1 MVPVRSLLA
10 GLVIIF
16 LLPPSPT
23 FASACPQL
31 SSDAARQR
39 LTELTVQINHHNH
52 LYYEKA
58 QPSISD
64 AHYDRLFAEL
74 LRLEACFPA
83 LAQADSPTR
92 RVGSAVDGGRAKR
105 AHYRPMLSL
114 EGAAGPEA
122 VEAMLRRLDRRG
134 GVSDLLIQPKVD
146 GLPVELVY
154 VKGRLVSA
162 ATRGDGLQGEDVTAR
177 VRQIKGIPQ
186 ALSGV
191 SPARVV
197 VRGEIYADRQVLAT
211 SPPGSRNEAY
221 ASERHLAA
229 ATLRAQYPDPHALA
243 ALRFFTFEWVNSDFK
258 TVPSDHQSL
267 RRLASWGLPVALEHS
282 RPARTMA
289 QVRESYQRYLA
300 ERQSLPF
307 AMDGLVVKVDD
318 LRLRRQLGEGSRA
331 PLWAAA
337 WKFPPVTAR
346 SQVLAIHWRVG
357 RTGRRT
363 PVATI
368 EPVLLAGVRVSRV
381 SLHSAAEVARLGIAV
396 GDPVIIALAGD
407 AVPQVLQVI
416 GKEPQTAVLLSV
428 PPPPVDACL
437 IPEEGCREQFLARA
451 VHLASPSGLD
461 IAGLGRGRLQKLL
474 DAGLLT
480 DLPSLFHLQ
489 VQDIIGIP
497 GFGTRS
503 AEQLVEAIAS
513 AREPDWPRLI
523 SALGI
528 PGVGPATVRA
538 LTAQF
543 PDLEALMQAEE
554 SELVMGAGVSA
565 ATAANIRAFIRSA
578 KTEEL
583 LRVFQDP
590 ARRRP

>member
-1 MVPVRSLLA
+1 MDAPCRRLIMPGISFFLLLLA
-10 GLVIIF
+10 T
-16 LLPPSPT
+16 PADS
-23 FASACPQL
+23 CPQL
-31 SSDAARQR
+31 SVGAAKQR
-39 LTELTVQINHHNH
+39 LTELTAQVDHHNR
-52 LYYEKA
+52 LYYEKL
-58 QPSISD
+58 QPAISD
-64 AHYDRLFAEL
+64 AQYDRLFAEL
-74 LRLEACFPA
+74 LRLEECFPA
-83 LAQADSPTR
+83 LARADSPTR
-92 RVGSAVDGGRAKR
+92 GVGFAGEGRAKV
-105 AHYRPMLSL
+105 AHQRPMLSL
-114 EGAAGPEA
+114 DSTAGPEA
-122 VEAMLRRLDRRG
+122 VEALLRRLDKRG
-134 GVSDLLIQPKVD
+134 GGSDLLLQPKID

-162 ATRGDGLQGEDVTAR
+162 ATRGDGIKGEEVTAR
-177 VRQIKGIPQ
+177 VRQIKEIPL
-186 ALSGV
+186 ALAGAY
-191 SPARVV
+191 PAKVV
-197 VRGEIYADRQVLAT
+197 VRGEVYADRQVLAT
-211 SPPGSRNEAY
+211 SLPGSRSEAY

-229 ATLRAQYPDPHALA
+229 ATLRAQSPDAHALA
-243 ALRFFTFEWVNSDFK
+243 ALRFFTFEWVNSDLK
-258 TVPSDHQSL
+258 TVHSDHQAL
-267 RRLASWGLPVALEHS
+267 RRLASWGLPVATEYS
-282 RPARTMA
+282 QPAQTMA

-307 AMDGLVVKVDD
+307 ATDGLVVKVND
-318 LRLRRQLGEGSRA
+318 LRLRGQLGEGNRA

-346 SQVLAIHWRVG
+346 SQVLAIQWRVG

-363 PVATI
+363 PVATV

-381 SLHSAAEVARLGIAV
+381 SLHSAAEVARLGISA

-416 GKEPQTAVLLSV
+416 GKEPQAAVLLSA

-437 IPEEGCREQFLARA
+437 TPEEGCREQFLARA
-451 VHLASPSGLD
+451 VHFASPAGLD

-489 VQDIIGIP
+489 VQDIISIP
-497 GFGTRS
+497 GFGARS
-503 AEQLVEAIAS
+503 AEQLVEAVAS
-513 AREPDWPRLI
+513 ARQPSLPRLI

-543 PDLEALMQAEE
+543 PDLETLVQAEE

-565 ATAANIRAFIRSA
+565 GTAANIRAFIRSA
-578 KTEEL
+578 KTEQL
-583 LRVFQDP
+583 LRVFQDQK
-590 ARRRP
+590 ARRP